1 MSVTSDEN
9 KEMLFSLFD
18 DIQNENTIKLN
29 TTEKNDLHIFISRQ
43 CEYLHNKR
51 FEFENINEIN
61 KKIIDNSYNYYNK
74 ILEYKKNLLKNQQ
87 QQQQQSQ
94 NINLSIP
101 TSLPDNK
108 KESINKA
115 FQQQKNDFE
124 SHIKPKQ
131 DEIDFTEPNKDE
143 PISNLDF
150 IMSQTLADREKELQ
164 AITQQYSQGKDAK
177 KWLETTSTQ
186 DGEVEKLKID
196 SNSNVKLEIK
206 PINKPKKKVTFQD
219 DKPVDKFEMASFL
232 SKLKKKK
239 ETTKKPNI
247 IIKARVG
254 EKSKVFES
262 SVTQNQIILDK
273 LNIIILNQ
281 ENIFKQLN
289 EIKNRYHQPK

>member
-74 ILEYKKNLLKNQQ
+74 ILDYKKNLLKN

-101 TSLPDNK
+101 TSLPVNK

-124 SHIKPKQ
+124 SHIRPKQ

-232 SKLKKKK
+232 SKLKKKT

-254 EKSKVFES
+254 EKPKVFES
-262 SVTQNQIILDK
+262 SVNQNQIILDK

-289 EIKNRYHQPK
+289 EIKNHYHQPK

>member
-9 KEMLFSLFD
+9 KEMLFGLFN
-18 DIQNENTIKLN
+18 DIENENAIKLN
-29 TTEKNDLHIFISRQ
+29 DTEKNDLHIFISRQ

-51 FEFENINEIN
+51 FDFTNINEIN
-61 KKIIDNSYNYYNK
+61 KKIIDNSFSYYNK
-74 ILEYKKNLLKNQQ
+74 IIDYKKNLLKNQSQ
-87 QQQQQSQ
+87 NQNQ
-94 NINLSIP
+94 NINLSVP
-101 TSLPDNK
+101 TSIPINK

-150 IMSQTLADREKELQ
+150 IMSQTLADREKELN
-164 AITQQYSQGKDAK
+164 AITQQYSQGNNAK

-186 DGEVEKLKID
+186 DGEIEKLKID
-196 SNSNVKLEIK
+196 NGSNVKLEIK
-206 PINKPKKKVTFQD
+206 PINKPKKKVTFHD
-219 DKPVDKFEMASFL
+219 DKQISKFEMASFL

-239 ETTKKPNI
+239 ETAEKPNI
-247 IIKARVG
+247 IIKGRVG
-254 EKSKVFES
+254 KKPEIFES
-262 SVTQNQIILDK
+262 TIDKNQIILDK

-289 EIKNRYHQPK
+289 EIKNHYHQPK